1 MRPGLEIAHLGGDR
15 PCAPC
20 VEGGE
25 EAGDASGMR
34 AITMTYG
41 VQQGREDISEQRE
54 RLGAAARDERNDSK
68 KFAFA
73 DGEGAGRRVV
83 SSDDGCE

>member
-1 MRPGLEIAHLGGDR
+1 MKMRPGLEIAHLGGDR

-34 AITMTYG
+34 ATIMTYG
-41 VQQGREDISEQRE
+41 VQQGREDILGPDNKRGWEQPRVTKE
-54 RLGAAARDERNDSK
+54 TILKSSRLPT
-68 KFAFA
+68 
-73 DGEGAGRRVV
+73 GRKRV
-83 SSDDGCE
+83 GW